1 ERLKK
6 KFEKDDKIP
15 YDKNCDL
22 LDYIKRFDNWFDYV
36 MKILEDEEKRQTH
49 IADRIKKIK

>member
-36 MKILEDEEKRQTH
+36 MKILEDVEKRQTH